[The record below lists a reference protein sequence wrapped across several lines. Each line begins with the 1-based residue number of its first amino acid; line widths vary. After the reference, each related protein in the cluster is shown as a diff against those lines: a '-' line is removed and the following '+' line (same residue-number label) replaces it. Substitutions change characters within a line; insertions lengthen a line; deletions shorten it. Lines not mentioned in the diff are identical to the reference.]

1 MTMTMRDNMK
11 QSTKIDTYG
20 DDKMHLT
27 PNSKTE
33 IDEEATPEEIE
44 RLDALLKKES
54 THFQW
59 SKHGIC
65 LVLLISNVMV
75 SLLRGSKKSKSI
87 IGI

>member
-1 MTMTMRDNMK
+1 MTMRDNMK
-11 QSTKIDTYG
+11 QSTKIDTID

-27 PNSKTE
+27 PSSKTE
-33 IDEEATPEEIE
+33 GEEEATPEEIE
-44 RLDALLKKES
+44 RLDALLKKEA

-59 SKHGIC
+59 TKHGVC
-65 LVLLISNVMV
+65 FVLLISNVMV